1 MHNDASAG
9 LEHDGLDGG
18 EPGGGVLGSSPP
30 LMAGH
35 QPCKPPGVQCHPQPG
50 SQGGREVD
58 DGTTGS
64 FPPSSRC
71 LDILALFLVLYM
83 VNRRWSCLHS
93 YRYLSSVLH
102 NQSFKKEQAYS
113 LPPIFAFPMGCSSW
127 YLQYYTRGLLVP
139 NDTLYLSV
147 RRWIPEKI

>member
-18 EPGGGVLGSSPP
+18 EPGGSILGSSPP

-50 SQGGREVD
+50 SQGGREVN

-64 FPPSSRC
+64 FPSSSRC
-71 LDILALFLVLYM
+71 LDVLV
-83 VNRRWSCLHS
+83 VFGPE
-93 YRYLSSVLH
+93 YR
-102 NQSFKKEQAYS
+102 EQEWWEVA
-113 LPPIFAFPMGCSSW
+113 G
-127 YLQYYTRGLLVP
+127 
-139 NDTLYLSV
+139 
-147 RRWIPEKI
+147 